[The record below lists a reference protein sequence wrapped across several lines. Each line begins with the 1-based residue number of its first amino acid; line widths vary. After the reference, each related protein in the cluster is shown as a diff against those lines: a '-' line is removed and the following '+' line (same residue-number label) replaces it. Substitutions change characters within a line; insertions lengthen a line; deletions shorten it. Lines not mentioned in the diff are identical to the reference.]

1 MRMTMCRD
9 LGVNEGR
16 LKRLRRRKGSLAMKT
31 IVEKTISLNRGAE
44 AALKNLGNQKI
55 SQSQKKK
62 VTLSFMNIHAKLL
75 PL

>member
-16 LKRLRRRKGSLAMKT
+16 LKRLRRRKDSLAMKK
-31 IVEKTISLNRGAE
+31 IAKMTISLNRGGE
-44 AALKNLGNQKI
+44 GALKNLGNQKI
-55 SQSQKKK
+55 SQSQKKR
-62 VTLSFMNIHAKLL
+62 VTLFFMNIHTKLF